1 MKENILF
8 IGGGSNA
15 SRELARH
22 ISSETNANFFGL
34 TSQKKTMNG
43 TLQLFSYL
51 EADRILH
58 FEFDTVFIL
67 ASRLPHECD
76 NIDDFRKVN
85 EVIEGLLQRIKFR
98 NPKTSKIIFLSTF
111 SLYPKNKTF
120 IDESTDLNFDS
131 PYNISKYEMEMKVRN
146 FTKNYSIPSIIAR
159 LPVFLYRNGK
169 SNFINRLASKIKQN
183 DTTTLFNRDLA
194 FGSVYDVKSLSAFAK
209 LELAHGHTHL
219 VNCCSIAD
227 ITFSELAALAREF
240 GLKEVLWKDSNE
252 VSPKISFDGL
262 RKLGAPIPSA
272 KNILLHYFQEELPTG
287 QKSLTD

>member
-1 MKENILF
+1 MKEIILF

-15 SRELARH
+15 SRELAQH
-22 ISSETNANFFGL
+22 ISSETSANFFGL

-43 TLQLFSYL
+43 PLQLFSYL
-51 EADRILH
+51 ESDRILH

-76 NIDDFRKVN
+76 DINDFRKVN
-85 EVIEGLLQRIKFR
+85 EVIEKLLERIKFR
-98 NPKTSKIIFLSTF
+98 DPKTSKIIFLSTF

-120 IDESTDLNFDS
+120 IDENTDLNFDS
-131 PYNISKYEMEMKVRN
+131 PYNLSKYEMEIKVRE

-183 DTTTLFNRDLA
+183 ATTTLFNRELA

-209 LELAHGHTHL
+209 LELVQKHTYL
-219 VNCCSIAD
+219 VNCCSVAD
-227 ITFSELAALAREF
+227 ITFNELAILSRDF
-240 GLKEVLWKDSNE
+240 GLKEVLWQESNE
-252 VSPKISFDGL
+252 ISPKISFDGL

-272 KNILLHYFQEELPTG
+272 KNILIHYFQEELSTG
-287 QKSLTD
+287 